1 MVISRASSKL
11 LSLKQDRPSKIE
23 FFWSNPYKI
32 KYIKTAMLLV
42 KSKLPPWSSSS
53 LAGVEPYPLK
63 GAIKLE
69 FESHKKL
76 FTDIVN
82 RNYDVITFSF
92 NIEWGVLRQPKVINF
107 CGISKNVV
115 MLIAKAIKESVEVK
129 KIRKTNRIHVFMYLY
144 LHFSIYRKLQISV
157 ENPTSAELK
166 LFLTWCINLWISF
179 D

>member
-1 MVISRASSKL
+1 
-11 LSLKQDRPSKIE
+11 
-23 FFWSNPYKI
+23 
-32 KYIKTAMLLV
+32 MLLV

-92 NIEWGVLRQPKVINF
+92 NIQWGVLRQPKVINF
-107 CGISKNVV
+107 CGIRKNVV

-129 KIRKTNRIHVFMYLY
+129 KSERLIEFTFLCISICIFQFIESCRFLWKIRRQQNSSYF
-144 LHFSIYRKLQISV
+144 
-157 ENPTSAELK
+157 
-166 LFLTWCINLWISF
+166 
-179 D
+179 

>member
-1 MVISRASSKL
+1 
-11 LSLKQDRPSKIE
+11 
-23 FFWSNPYKI
+23 
-32 KYIKTAMLLV
+32 MLLV

-92 NIEWGVLRQPKVINF
+92 NIQWGVLRQPKVINF